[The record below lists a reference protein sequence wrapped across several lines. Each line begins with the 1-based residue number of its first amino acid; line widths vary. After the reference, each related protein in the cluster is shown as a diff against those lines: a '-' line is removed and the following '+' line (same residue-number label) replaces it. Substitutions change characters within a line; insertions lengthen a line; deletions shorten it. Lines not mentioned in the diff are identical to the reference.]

1 MNWLKLKVPP
11 LIVTVVF
18 ALLLW
23 VTPAPYK
30 INNIETLYW
39 IVGLLLFLGC
49 GISILGV
56 LEFKRER
63 TTVNPMLP
71 QDSKSI
77 VTSGIY
83 RFSRNPMYLGF
94 LLWLLSFGIFTR
106 NPLSIIS
113 ILGFVLYM
121 NYFQITPEETILE
134 ENFGDDYLKYKA
146 SVRRWI

>member
-30 INNIETLYW
+30 VNNTETLYW
-39 IVGLLLFLGC
+39 IVGLLLFLGS

-77 VTSGIY
+77 VTSGVY
-83 RFSRNPMYLGF
+83 RFTRNPMYLGF
-94 LLWLLSFGIFTR
+94 LLWLISFGVFTG

-121 NYFQITPEETILE
+121 NCFQIVPEETILE